1 MKLLINLIPIAI
13 ILVVLIF
20 WRKHMLFAGLLGA
33 VSAMLIGQIAL
44 GDAVSKVTGG
54 ISTMF
59 SYTAPILYAAAA
71 VMVSQ
76 AGCFKAIVSVAQKK
90 LKKKIFLFA
99 AFMVLVQSLATYMAG
114 MGAGNTMVIAPLVFA
129 AVGAIPE
136 VIAGMAIATAACFT
150 TSPASTETVLAAEA
164 AAVDVGK
171 HASAMMPMTL
181 ILIVLGAALA
191 AYGVYKKGTLLVEKA
206 GTGNAAEEEEISKP
220 GVRMI
225 PAIALLVQVILG
237 GKINGLLHVNI
248 FSPVVNVLITA
259 ILTAAL
265 TPLRI
270 NKTCDALGEGSRYI
284 LTTLFSVG
292 IFLGFINIIAAL
304 GTFEQLAALV
314 GKAPQ
319 VIIVPCAIIMAF
331 LIAIPSGAMCA
342 GVLALILPTMSLLGM
357 PSAAMGMVAIAAGLG
372 TQVSPV
378 QINIAALSDGFK
390 VDIMT
395 IVKNNMKYVL
405 IALAV
410 LIVASFIVV

>member
-225 PAIALLVQVILG
+225 PAIALLVLVILG

>member
-44 GDAVSKVTGG
+44 GDAVGMVTGG

-150 TSPASTETVLAAEA
+150 TSPASTEAVLAAEA

-206 GTGNAAEEEEISKP
+206 GTGNAAEEEEIRRP

-225 PAIALLVQVILG
+225 PAIALLVLVILG
-237 GKINGLLHVNI
+237 GKINGLLHVHI

-378 QINIAALSDGFK
+378 QINIAALSDGFQ

-395 IVKNNMKYVL
+395 IVKNNIKYVL

>member
-395 IVKNNMKYVL
+395 IVKSNMKYVL

>member
-1 MKLLINLIPIAI
+1 
-13 ILVVLIF
+13 
-20 WRKHMLFAGLLGA
+20 MLFAGLLGA

-44 GDAVSKVTGG
+44 GDAVGMVTGG

-76 AGCFKAIVSVAQKK
+76 AGCFKAIVNIAQKK

-114 MGAGNTMVIAPLVFA
+114 MGAGNTMVIAPLVFV

-164 AAVDVGK
+164 AAVDVSK
-171 HASAMMPMTL
+171 HASTMMPLTI
-181 ILIVLGAALA
+181 ILVLLGAALA
-191 AYGVYKKGTLLVEKA
+191 AYGVYKKGSLLAEKA
-206 GTGNAAEEEEISKP
+206 GTEGAAEEEEIRNP

-225 PAIALLVQVILG
+225 PAIALLLLVILG
-237 GKINGLLHVNI
+237 GKINGLLNVHI

-265 TPLRI
+265 TPLGI
-270 NKTCDALGEGSRYI
+270 NKTCDALGEGSKYI

-319 VIIVPCAIIMAF
+319 LIIVPCAIIMAF

-357 PSAAMGMVAIAAGLG
+357 PSAAMGMVAVAAGLG

-378 QINIAALSDGFK
+378 QINIAALSEGFK

-410 LIVASFIVV
+410 LVVASFVAV

>member
-44 GDAVSKVTGG
+44 GDAVGMVTSG

-225 PAIALLVQVILG
+225 PAIALLVLVILG

-378 QINIAALSDGFK
+378 QINIAALSDGFQ

>member
-191 AYGVYKKGTLLVEKA
+191 AYGVYKKGTLLVEKT

-225 PAIALLVQVILG
+225 PAIALLVLVILG

-259 ILTAAL
+259 ILTAVL